1 MFIYLLLFILTTFYP
16 SNVSAET
23 PTVTLAT
30 ASPQVRNRLQLLSNL
45 PALNERFNRFHAR
58 LSVLIN
64 RLRKINL
71 RLERRLSKLDAKKN
85 ITDRSKNQLTAISAN
100 LDKAEKELLAV
111 SDLWSAIMNNKSR
124 DEFQA
129 LKKRL
134 ADLLVAL
141 ENIASEEKNLVKEM
155 KKYKAKVQPTV
166 KVTTNSAVIN

>member
-1 MFIYLLLFILTTFYP
+1 
-16 SNVSAET
+16 
-23 PTVTLAT
+23 
-30 ASPQVRNRLQLLSNL
+30 
-45 PALNERFNRFHAR
+45 
-58 LSVLIN
+58 
-64 RLRKINL
+64 
-71 RLERRLSKLDAKKN
+71 
-85 ITDRSKNQLTAISAN
+85 
-100 LDKAEKELLAV
+100 
-111 SDLWSAIMNNKSR
+111 MNNKSR